1 MKKSKSNIVKILL
14 FSVLLLLLLLLLLLW
29 SLTGLAAEA
38 INQESVYI
46 ITETELATLEQNS
59 NRLLEN
65 SKQLTTELETARQQL
80 KISEQASTE
89 AKLQKELLQKQLIEQ
104 QALLKNQEDLLQQ
117 TQKSLKTSAP
127 EALREIGMKMDVE
140 KYIRGIS
147 YGVSKRIVN
156 NMYIGLR
163 GEYDWKDN
171 QFGMWLTYQY

>member
-14 FSVLLLLLLLLLLLW
+14 FSVLLLLLLLW
-29 SLTGLAAEA
+29 PLTCLAAEA

-59 NRLLEN
+59 NRLLEI

-89 AKLQKELLQKQLIEQ
+89 AKLQKELLQKQLTELE
-104 QALLKNQEDLLQQ
+104 AWSKKQEELQQ
-117 TQKSLKTSAP
+117 KILKSLPPSAP
-127 EALREIGMKMDVE
+127 EAMREIGLKMDVE

-147 YGVSKRIVN
+147 YGVSKCIVN
-156 NMYIGLR
+156 NKYIGLR

>member
-1 MKKSKSNIVKILL
+1 MKKSKSNIVKTLL
-14 FSVLLLLLLLLLLLW
+14 LSVLLLLLLLW
-29 SLTGLAAEA
+29 PLTCLAAEA

-59 NRLLEN
+59 NRLLEI
-65 SKQLTTELETARQQL
+65 SRKLALELQIAREQQTL
-80 KISEQASTE
+80 SDQASSE
-89 AKLQKELLQKQLIEQ
+89 AKLQINQLQKQLTELE
-104 QALLKNQEDLLQQ
+104 AWSKKQEELQQ
-117 TQKSLKTSAP
+117 KILKSLPPSAP

-156 NMYIGLR
+156 NRYIGLR